1 MDIFDIL
8 GPVMVGPSSSHTAG
22 AARIGAMARTL
33 LGEEVAD
40 AKLHLYGS
48 FAETGKGHGTDRA
61 LVAGLLGM
69 KPDDLRIPGSFA
81 IAAEQGLTFAFQ
93 NVQLRN
99 AHPNTARLQLTDAK
113 GRTLDI
119 VAESVGGGRI
129 RIRSIDGIET
139 NFSGEHNTL
148 IVHNQDTP
156 GHVAAVTAALM
167 QRHVNIAT
175 MQLYRSEQ
183 GGYAVMILE
192 CDQPIPK
199 DIEQWLSHIEGIQKI
214 TIFNQE
220 EPV

>member
-1 MDIFDIL
+1 MAQTTITEKEKNGMDIFDIL

-22 AARIGAMARTL
+22 AARIGAMARPL

-81 IAAEQGLTFAFQ
+81 VAAEQGLTFSFR

-99 AHPNTARLQLTDAK
+99 AHPNTARLQLTGAK

-119 VAESVGGGRI
+119 VAESIGGGRI
-129 RIRSIDGIET
+129 RICSIDGIET

-175 MQLYRSEQ
+175 MQLYRSAAI
-183 GGYAVMILE
+183 YRL
-192 CDQPIPK
+192 
-199 DIEQWLSHIEGIQKI
+199 LRS
-214 TIFNQE
+214 
-220 EPV
+220 

>member
-1 MDIFDIL
+1 MQ
-8 GPVMVGPSSSHTAG
+8 
-22 AARIGAMARTL
+22 
-33 LGEEVAD
+33 
-40 AKLHLYGS
+40 
-48 FAETGKGHGTDRA
+48 
-61 LVAGLLGM
+61 
-69 KPDDLRIPGSFA
+69 PDDLRIPGSFA
-81 IAAEQGLTFAFQ
+81 VAAEQGLTFSFR

-99 AHPNTARLQLTDAK
+99 AHQNTARLQLTGAK

-119 VAESVGGGRI
+119 VAESIGGGRI
-129 RIRSIDGIET
+129 RICSIDGIET